1 MPSTDTRKRLDIPK
15 EVAKIWQEAKNNL
28 RILSE
33 RTLSLA
39 QKGEKELVRASR
51 IGKLQLNIVSMNL
64 KKENAFRELGK
75 KTYAMHIENNQ
86 VETANLTALFSQINK
101 LDQQIKAKKTQ
112 ITKIKKEA

>member
-1 MPSTDTRKRLDIPK
+1 MPDTKKRLDIPK

-51 IGKLQLNIVSMNL
+51 IGKLQLNVVSSNL
-64 KKENAFRELGK
+64 KKENVFRELGK
-75 KTYAMHIENNQ
+75 KTYEMHVEKNQ
-86 VETANLTALFSQINK
+86 VEPARLTVLFSQIDK
-101 LDQQIKAKKTQ
+101 LNQQIKAKKAQ
-112 ITKIKKEA
+112 IAKIQKEA